1 MNNNIQILY
10 NNINLFSGISPT
22 PFVSMDQEFI
32 NFNTGWNQITK
43 MSMNGQITGRY
54 LGNLS
59 YYELNSG
66 LNLLISRLSNN
77 YGTLVIREQ
86 SENLFSG
93 TNVII
98 DSITT
103 EESPWY
109 GILPFTVNFE
119 IYETELFTNYFGVID
134 PEETIDFNEEDGF
147 IVNVTHSISA
157 RGLKT
162 GSNNA
167 ITSAKNW
174 VLSRTGTFNKVV
186 PIMVRT
192 GNGSDFLLQSV
203 KETVDRFNGSY
214 NWEGSYTKSTFVESP
229 SSAILNYKLD
239 LSSGLNDG
247 LVTVQVDGSLSNN
260 IITGSN
266 INNLRSGYFSLNLYN
281 IANQASLDT
290 FNTILNNNPISQ
302 SVTEEENN
310 QRLNFTATYN
320 NDLISNIVNDYT
332 IDINTDSVK
341 NITDVSISARI
352 FGKYGDVNARWPLV
366 KDFYEK
372 NFNAY
377 NLANTEYKKEVGGR
391 TLYSTPR
398 TESITF
404 NEYTSE
410 INYNA
415 SWSDKRVP
423 FSDNIINMTSSVNY
437 TPSVNINVSNTS
449 ATTPREHNIQNLKCA
464 NRAVLEI
471 SVSAT
476 AKPNKNIS
484 FAITEVT
491 NEISRIQL
499 LYNMTNLLLQDRNVT
514 NDSVSKT
521 YSVTETYSFDG
532 GIIS

>member
-10 NNINLFSGISPT
+10 NNTNLFSGVAPT
-22 PFVSMDQEFI
+22 PFISMDQEFI
-32 NFNTGWNQITK
+32 SFNTGWNQITK

-66 LNLLISRLSNN
+66 LNLLINRLSTN

-119 IYETELFTNYFGVID
+119 IYETGLFTNYFGIVE

-147 IVNVTHSISA
+147 IVNLTHSISA

-162 GSNNA
+162 GANNA
-167 ITSAKNW
+167 ITNAKNW
-174 VLSRTGTFNKVV
+174 VLSRTGNFNKII

-192 GNGSDFLLQSV
+192 GNGSNFLLQSV
-203 KETVDRFNGSY
+203 KETIDRFNGSY
-214 NWEGSYTKSTFVESP
+214 NWVGSYTKSTFLESP
-229 SSAILNYKLD
+229 SSAILNYTLD
-239 LSSGLNDG
+239 ISSGIEDG
-247 LVTVQVDGSLSNN
+247 IVTVQLDGSLGNN
-260 IITGSN
+260 IITGAD

-290 FNTILNNNPISQ
+290 FNTILNSNPIRQ
-302 SVTEEENN
+302 SVTEEQNN
-310 QRLNFTATYN
+310 QKLNFTASYN
-320 NDLISNIVNDYT
+320 NDLISNIINDYT
-332 IDINTDSVK
+332 IDINTDSIK

-352 FGKYGDVNARWPLV
+352 FGKYGDINTRWSLV

-377 NLANTEYKKEVGGR
+377 NLANTEYQKEISNR

-404 NEYTSE
+404 NEYTAE

-449 ATTPREHNIQNLKCA
+449 AVKAREHNVQNINCA
-464 NRAVLEI
+464 NRATLEI

-476 AKPNKNIS
+476 SKPNKNIS
-484 FAITEVT
+484 FAIAEV
-491 NEISRIQL
+491 NSEISRIKSI
-499 LYNMTNLLLQDRNVT
+499 YNMTNSLLQDRNIT
-514 NDSVSKT
+514 NNSVSKT
-521 YSVTETYSFDG
+521 YSVTETYGFNG
-532 GIIS
+532 GIVS